1 MTAYTAQTSMNC
13 TQASAKFAEASSC
26 CASTA
31 AYNCMGIILDVII
44 MASIFVVI
52 ISIIMGLRLT
62 ALVILSVIIISIII
76 FTPIPLGMKRNRC

>member
-1 MTAYTAQTSMNC
+1 MFHFSNAKVNTCCTSSVPC
-13 TQASAKFAEASSC
+13 TEAASC
-26 CASTA
+26 CSRSQEKTA
-31 AYNCMGIILDVII
+31 LALTMDAII

>member
-44 MASIFVVI
+44 MASIFVALISVLSLRLLGAAI
-52 ISIIMGLRLT
+52 ILVGLVLVIMGNKQT
-62 ALVILSVIIISIII
+62 SPMG
-76 FTPIPLGMKRNRC
+76 F

>member
-44 MASIFVVI
+44 MASIFVAL
-52 ISIIMGLRLT
+52 ISVLSLRLLGV
-62 ALVILSVIIISIII
+62 AIILVGLVLVIGGNKQKSPMG
-76 FTPIPLGMKRNRC
+76 F

>member
-1 MTAYTAQTSMNC
+1 MTANTAQTSMNC

-44 MASIFVVI
+44 MASIFVAL
-52 ISIIMGLRLT
+52 ISVLSLV
-62 ALVILSVIIISIII
+62 LVIGSNKQTSPMG
-76 FTPIPLGMKRNRC
+76 F

>member
-44 MASIFVVI
+44 MASIFVAL
-52 ISIIMGLRLT
+52 ISVLSLRLLGV
-62 ALVILSVIIISIII
+62 AIILVGLVLVIGGNTQTSPMG
-76 FTPIPLGMKRNRC
+76 F

>member
-31 AYNCMGIILDVII
+31 AYNYMGIILDVII
-44 MASIFVVI
+44 MASIFVAL
-52 ISIIMGLRLT
+52 ISVLSLRLLGV
-62 ALVILSVIIISIII
+62 ALILVGLVLVIGGNKQTSPMG
-76 FTPIPLGMKRNRC
+76 F

>member
-44 MASIFVVI
+44 MASIFVAL
-52 ISIIMGLRLT
+52 ISVLSLRLLGV
-62 ALVILSVIIISIII
+62 AIILVGLVLVIGSNKQTSPRG
-76 FTPIPLGMKRNRC
+76 F

>member
-31 AYNCMGIILDVII
+31 ADNGMVII
-44 MASIFVVI
+44 MASIFVAL
-52 ISIIMGLRLT
+52 ISVLSLRLLGV
-62 ALVILSVIIISIII
+62 AIILVGLVLVIGGNKQTSPMG
-76 FTPIPLGMKRNRC
+76 F

>member
-44 MASIFVVI
+44 MASIFVAL
-52 ISIIMGLRLT
+52 ISVLSLRLLGV
-62 ALVILSVIIISIII
+62 AIILVDLVLVIGGNKQTSPMG
-76 FTPIPLGMKRNRC
+76 F

>member
-44 MASIFVVI
+44 MASIFVAL
-52 ISIIMGLRLT
+52 ISVLSLRLLG
-62 ALVILSVIIISIII
+62 AAIILVGLVLVIGGNKQASPMG
-76 FTPIPLGMKRNRC
+76 F

>member
-44 MASIFVVI
+44 MASIFVAI
-52 ISIIMGLRLT
+52 ISIIGT
-62 ALVILSVIIISIII
+62 
-76 FTPIPLGMKRNRC
+76 IPYGWRGVQNG

>member
-44 MASIFVVI
+44 MASIFVAL
-52 ISIIMGLRLT
+52 ISVLSLRLLGV
-62 ALVILSVIIISIII
+62 AIILVGLVLVIGGNKQASPMG
-76 FTPIPLGMKRNRC
+76 F